1 MLKIDLLLQALS
13 LECDEEEKCLLRY
26 VWAPKLLLYEAF
38 SY

>member
-26 VWAPKLLLYEAF
+26 VWGLKLLVCEA
-38 SY
+38 